1 MIKIEKLN
9 STLRKLDNVIIPY
22 LQDYKIKTV
31 KNNNHIY
38 INEIDIK
45 QIASLSDFIE
55 DIQKEKNKILNHIKI
70 KLSTG
75 NKSAVVYKEARV
87 EDRENSYLIESR
99 MILYKLKKALDFEL
113 DKVNEN
119 NIGLKIMIKK
129 IIRKVQN

>member
-45 QIASLSDFIE
+45 QIASLSDFIG